1 LLVGIPSLT
10 YAQPDPAQPAP
21 PAPPP
26 APAPAQA
33 PPPPP
38 PPAPQP
44 APTPEPAPSPPPP
57 IDHEPARL
65 TTDKPLLTA
74 TYDKGITLESNDGA
88 FELRL
93 QFRNQLRFESDH
105 ITDEAEYDNH
115 FFLPRVRLQA
125 EGHAFGKTNRY
136 KLEFG
141 FGDEGSFS
149 FLKDL
154 YIDKQLSKA
163 PVWLRAGQ
171 WKRPFNRQE
180 LVSDFASTFNERADT
195 AKFVGGGRDLGVAV
209 HNAYDQSPEGLE
221 WIFGVF
227 NGFNGGADRPVV
239 ANTTTCKQDPVTM
252 VITCKTSNPENFPE
266 DFGPAVVARIGWN
279 HGHIKGYSEG
289 DLEGGPLRYAIGLA
303 YKIDLANFSSG
314 KEASRSDNMSH
325 GLEADALVKA
335 QGFDV
340 EVGLYAMKIKSND
353 FKYGALVQPG
363 YFVVPKHGQI
373 AARFGVTPDPTNF
386 AAADRNQV
394 EIRGAFNWYWQG
406 HSWKWANDVGILKL
420 TGTDPMTME
429 SSSPELQIRSML
441 QLTL

>member
-1 LLVGIPSLT
+1 MTATVE
-10 YAQPDPAQPAP
+10 AKV
-21 PAPPP
+21 
-26 APAPAQA
+26 
-33 PPPPP
+33 
-38 PPAPQP
+38 
-44 APTPEPAPSPPPP
+44 EPA
-57 IDHEPARL
+57 
-65 TTDKPLLTA
+65 KPVLTA

-105 ITDEAEYDNH
+105 ITDEAEYENH

-125 EGHAFGKTNRY
+125 EGYAFGKTNRY

-154 YIDKQLSKA
+154 YIDKRLSPA

-221 WIFGVF
+221 WILGVF
-227 NGFNGGADRPVV
+227 NGFNGGSDRPVV

-340 EVGLYAMKIKSND
+340 ELGLYAMKIKSND

-373 AARFGVTPDPTNF
+373 AARFGVTPDPTSF
-386 AAADRNQV
+386 AAANRNQI